1 MTATVTQT
9 DSTVTGT
16 FQTSFPEGNGGGNV
30 AGTRRDEALTL
41 TVTPPPPACPLHV
54 TATIDDETIQGTYA
68 TGDCP
73 VVETGTFT
81 LTRQ

>member
-16 FQTSFPEGNGGGNV
+16 FQTSFPEGNGGGTV
-30 AGTRRDEALTL
+30 AGTRRDDALTL
-41 TVTPPPPACPLHV
+41 PVTPPPPACPV
-54 TATIDDETIQGTYA
+54 QGTATIDDETMQGTYA

-73 VVETGTFT
+73 VVETGTVT